1 MTVKKLLA
9 SLLVCVAGAA
19 SSQTLVGTITSHEE
33 QLGAFYFSDGTLGYY
48 GQSWTTQSLGSTSAG
63 RSIFDLEADGKLGLF
78 DVQLVV
84 HCQIPVFF
92 CTGQDVK
99 GYVSVNSVPTELIS
113 KTRQFTC

>member
-1 MTVKKLLA
+1 MAVKKLLA

-19 SSQTLVGTITSHEE
+19 SSQALVGTITSHEE

-48 GQSWTTQSLGSTSAG
+48 GRSWTTQSLGFTSAG
-63 RSIFDLEADGKLGLF
+63 RSIFDVEADGKLGIF
-78 DVQLVV
+78 NAQLVV
-84 HCQIPVFF
+84 HCQIPELSHWE
-92 CTGQDVK
+92 DVK